1 MKTLRRALCLCAGLA
16 SLAGA
21 AETERADLSAG
32 RPDYFQFA
40 HMHEMFLDRARLAP
54 VGLLFLGDSITEA
67 WWNVPEFWWQRYG
80 AHQPANFGISGD
92 RTQNVI
98 WRLEHGELD
107 RISPRVIVLM
117 IGTNNT
123 ADNSAGEILSGIDR
137 ILGLIRAKRPA
148 TKVLLLA
155 IFPRG
160 LRNSWDGKP
169 EDWEKRMAVIRDVN
183 AQLPARDDGRLVRF
197 LDIGHVFLDAQGRIP
212 ADLMP
217 DQLHL
222 SSAGY
227 ERWADAMQARL
238 DAMLKE

>member
-1 MKTLRRALCLCAGLA
+1 MKSLLSALCLCAGLVP
-16 SLAGA
+16 LLPA
-21 AETERADLSAG
+21 AEPQAADVAAP

-40 HMHEMFLDRARLAP
+40 HMHEMFLDRARAAP

-67 WWNVPEFWWQRYG
+67 WWNVADFWWQRYG

-92 RTQNVI
+92 RTQHVI
-98 WRLEHGELD
+98 WRLEHGALD
-107 RISPRVIVLM
+107 RIAPRVVVLM

-123 ADNSAGEILSGIDR
+123 ADNAAHEIIAGIDR
-137 ILGLIRAKRPA
+137 ILGLIRAKSPQ

-160 LRNSWDGKP
+160 PRNSWDGKP
-169 EDWEKRMAVIRDVN
+169 EDWEKRVAVIREVN

-197 LDIGHVFLDAQGRIP
+197 LDIGRVFLDAQGKIP
-212 ADLMP
+212 SALMP

-222 SSAGY
+222 SNAAY
-227 ERWADAMQARL
+227 QLWADAMQPLL
-238 DAMLKE
+238 DAMLK

>member
-1 MKTLRRALCLCAGLA
+1 MKTLLSALCLGAGLA
-16 SLAGA
+16 SFVSA
-21 AETERADLSAG
+21 AEPEPAD
-32 RPDYFQFA
+32 
-40 HMHEMFLDRARLAP
+40 
-54 VGLLFLGDSITEA
+54 
-67 WWNVPEFWWQRYG
+67 
-80 AHQPANFGISGD
+80 FGISCD

-98 WRLEHGELD
+98 WRFERDELD
-107 RISPRVIVLM
+107 RIAPRVIVLL

-123 ADNSAGEILSGIDR
+123 ADNSAGEILAGIDR
-137 ILGLIRAKRPA
+137 ILGLICAKRPA

-160 LRNSWDGKP
+160 PRHSWDGQP

-183 AQLPARDDGRLVRF
+183 AQLPARDDGRVVRV